1 MGLKMTKKCNRNLK
15 HFRAQSFTSFEAN
28 CNMQIALFPKQKK
41 KKLHDDADLFKKTL
55 LLF

>member
-1 MGLKMTKKCNRNLK
+1 MTQRQAIKK

-28 CNMQIALFPKQKK
+28 CNMQIALFPKKN
-41 KKLHDDADLFKKTL
+41 LHDDADLFKKTL